1 MLVQG
6 FDWAPIE
13 LHVKADAI
21 AEEREFEI
29 SDLNGNS
36 VKIGLRIQFIK
47 AGFHLVFYA
56 HACLLVES
64 VLALPMMKICYK
76 GGNFRQMKPLANS
89 DELSFRKYLLCN
101 KDSDVLVGIMDVT
114 GQARPTYS
122 FSPPLDIKQAG
133 K

>member
-1 MLVQG
+1 M
-6 FDWAPIE
+6 
-13 LHVKADAI
+13 
-21 AEEREFEI
+21 
-29 SDLNGNS
+29 
-36 VKIGLRIQFIK
+36 
-47 AGFHLVFYA
+47 FYA

-89 DELSFRKYLLCN
+89 DEMVFRKYLLCN
-101 KDSDVLVGIMDVT
+101 KDSDVVVGIMDVQ

-133 K
+133 KQINFKVVTQGSPEDESDTRYDFVCTPTL